1 MFISRDLQVVE
12 KYLADNQR
20 IKMSESQG
28 WDLYA
33 AHTKVPKNPK
43 TWSLNY
49 MEQKQETEVMNN
61 FQS

>member
-12 KYLADNQR
+12 KYLADHQR

-33 AHTKVPKNPK
+33 AHTKAPENPK
-43 TWSLNY
+43 T
-49 MEQKQETEVMNN
+49 
-61 FQS
+61 